1 MKKVSIRQMDETLRK
16 YSENSP
22 KTEHEKED
30 LFETCLDLSNYIRRG
45 IIRFDTEEEESEFA
59 FYFAEEI
66 YAQVI
71 SGKDIKYWASYMRKA
86 VLGYIEKFRNL
97 NGIYINEDEEL
108 LIDPDFPARYNKL
121 GEPEIILKVDTC
133 KEILSLYKD
142 ARKCIT
148 KCKLFS
154 DSKAKLNAK
163 LSFVLSVK
171 YKHFIPFH
179 LKGRDADICRF
190 IYNKFRKSFVDIV
203 ESSKHLTI
211 LSDYQLGIMS
221 WLELYSSCEME
232 D

>member
-22 KTEHEKED
+22 KTEYEKED

-45 IIRFDTEEEESEFA
+45 IIRFDTEEEENAFA

-71 SGKDIKYWASYMRKA
+71 LGKNIKYWASYMRKA

-97 NGIYINEDEEL
+97 NGVYINEDEEL
-108 LIDPDFPARYNKL
+108 LIDPDFPARYTKL
-121 GEPEIILKVDTC
+121 GEPEIIVRVDAC
-133 KEILSLYKD
+133 KEIVDLYKD
-142 ARKCIT
+142 TRKCIT

-154 DSKAKLNAK
+154 DSKAKVNAK

-179 LKGRDADICRF
+179 LRGKDADICRF

-203 ESSKHLTI
+203 ESARISSILT
-211 LSDYQLGIMS
+211 DQQLGVVS
-221 WLELYSSCEME
+221 WIQLNTSCETE

>member
-16 YSENSP
+16 YSKNSP

-86 VLGYIEKFRNL
+86 ALGHIEKFINL
-97 NGIYINEDEEL
+97 NGIYANNNEEL
-108 LIDPDFPARYNKL
+108 LVDPNFPARYTKI
-121 GEPEIILKVDTC
+121 GEPEIILRIDTC
-133 KEILSLYKD
+133 KEIVALYKET
-142 ARKCIT
+142 RKCIT
-148 KCKLFS
+148 RCKLFS

-171 YKHFIPFH
+171 YKHFISFH
-179 LKGRDADICRF
+179 LKDKDADICRF

-203 ESSKHLTI
+203 ESAKISSILT
-211 LSDYQLGIMS
+211 DHQLGIIS
-221 WLELYSSCEME
+221 WIQLNTSFETE